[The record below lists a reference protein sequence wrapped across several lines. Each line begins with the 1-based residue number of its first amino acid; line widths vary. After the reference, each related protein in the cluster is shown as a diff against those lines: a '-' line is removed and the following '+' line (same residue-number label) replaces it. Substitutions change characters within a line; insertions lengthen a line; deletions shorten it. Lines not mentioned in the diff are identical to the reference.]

1 MGHAVRLFIGPRAAL
16 RPFVALVPAARVFA
30 LTPSAPL
37 FVLPWD
43 DEIVDAFHLA
53 YGTGE
58 WLDID
63 GTRGLHLTTSDLTFA
78 SRASSQTALAWIET
92 GYHGGAGEQVA
103 AAWIDGGLQ
112 MKPNLLREGARR
124 PQSLRPINM
133 ALRMLGVLVKAPARD
148 EFEAFDL
155 DGYRSNEAILARATP
170 VTV

>member
-1 MGHAVRLFIGPRAAL
+1 MGHHVRLFIGPRAAL

-30 LTPSAPL
+30 LTPSASL

-63 GTRGLHLTTSDLTFA
+63 GTRGLHLTTADMTFA
-78 SRASSQTALAWIET
+78 SRASSRTALAWIET
-92 GYHGGAGEQVA
+92 EYHGGTGEQVA

-112 MKPNLLREGARR
+112 MKPNLQREGERR
-124 PQSLRPINM
+124 PQSLWPINM
-133 ALRMLGVLVKAPARD
+133 ALRMLGVVVKAPARD
-148 EFEAFDL
+148 EFESFDL
-155 DGYRSNEAILARATP
+155 DGYRSNDDILAKATP
-170 VTV
+170 VTL